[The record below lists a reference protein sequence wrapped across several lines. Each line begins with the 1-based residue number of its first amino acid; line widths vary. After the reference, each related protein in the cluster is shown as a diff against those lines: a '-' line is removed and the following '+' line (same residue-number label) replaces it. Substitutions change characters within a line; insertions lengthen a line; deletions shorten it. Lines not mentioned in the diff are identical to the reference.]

1 MSLSEQMRAY
11 MQQAGW
17 LSPDTRY
24 LLAVSG
30 GLDSCT
36 LAALFAELG
45 IKSGVA
51 HCNFRLR
58 GTASE
63 QDAQFV
69 RQLAASLQVPYYQT
83 DFDTE
88 AYAKERGLSI
98 QMAARELRYDWLEK
112 TRQAEGYTY
121 IATAHH
127 LGDSIETLLYNMVQ
141 GCGIR
146 GLHGIPLEQGPVI
159 RPLLF
164 AERREIAA
172 YAKEQGVAYRE
183 DHTNAETKYRR
194 NFLRHE
200 IIPLLRELNPNFE
213 PTMAANIHRF
223 RETEYLYQQMV
234 RQVAQEAIVE
244 HKPRFRL
251 SIPALLQHQSALGSL
266 LYEFLH
272 PYGFNTAQVQDIAQ
286 ALSAPA
292 SGQQFFSPDYQLL
305 IDREVIVVEERA
317 AVEEEDITI
326 TPATAFIALPDGT
339 LSLRLVEGQPGRFS
353 ADPNQA
359 ILSAEALEF
368 PLALRRWQAGDRFQP
383 FGMGG
388 QHQKLKD
395 FFNNNKVS
403 RFDKAKAWVLED
415 GSGRIAWLVGYRIGH
430 EFRLTPDSK
439 AHWVL
444 KYEPQ

>member
-1 MSLSEQMRAY
+1 MSLSEPMRAY

-30 GLDSCT
+30 GLDSCAM
-36 LAALFAELG
+36 AALFAELG
-45 IKSGVA
+45 LEVGLA
-51 HCNFRLR
+51 HCNFQLR
-58 GTASE
+58 GEAADK
-63 QDAQFV
+63 DAQFV
-69 RQLAASLQVPYYQT
+69 RDLANALGAPFYLAT
-83 DFDTE
+83 FDTA
-88 AYAKERGLSI
+88 AYAKQQGLSV
-98 QMAARELRYDWLEK
+98 QMAARELRYDWLEG
-112 TRQAEGYTY
+112 TRRDKGYTY

-127 LGDSIETLLYNMVQ
+127 LDDSIETLLYNMTQ

-146 GLHGIPLEQGPVI
+146 GLHGIPSAQGPVI

-172 YAKEQGVAYRE
+172 YAKQQGLAYRE

-194 NFLRHE
+194 NFLRHKV
-200 IIPLLRELNPNFE
+200 IPLLRELNPNFE
-213 PTMAANIHRF
+213 QTMAANIHRF

-234 RQVAQEAIVE
+234 RQVAQEAILE
-244 HKPRFRL
+244 QMPRFRL
-251 SIPALLQHQSALGSL
+251 SIPALLKHRPALGSL
-266 LYEFLH
+266 LYELLQ
-272 PYGFNTAQVQDIAQ
+272 PYGFNTAQVQDIAW

-292 SGQQFFSPDYQLL
+292 NGQQFFSTDYQLL
-305 IDREVIVVEERA
+305 IDRENIIVEERA
-317 AVEEEDITI
+317 ESEEAVYTI
-326 TPATAFIALPDGT
+326 TPDSTSIRLPEG
-339 LSLRLVEGQPGRFS
+339 RLGLHRAEGQPDRFS

-368 PLALRRWQAGDRFQP
+368 PLTLRRWQAGDRFQP

-388 QHQKLKD
+388 QHQKLQD

-415 GSGRIAWLVGYRIGH
+415 QSGRIAWLVGYRIGH

-444 KYEPQ
+444 KYEPH